1 MTTGSFNPHGQ
12 ASVLNNHSATIE
24 SAGEMALAVDT
35 LNNINDHFSTE
46 IVTVS
51 QETHHEYRHRGSS
64 IRWDAD
70 TDGVYVDHNSSDG
83 LLNLNTPDKHGSGHD
98 NFYEYQYTRTI
109 EEEQIKESDPGK
121 ILAGGRLAIQAGQV
135 LNDKS
140 QIVAGS
146 ALDIVATT
154 IDNIMPEGQRRITDS
169 GTVTHFWRQQQKGH
183 DQQKRDRERYQP
195 PVVIDSI
202 TLHPGRLEG
211 NSTATGS
218 GLQLTAL
225 TQTDAPSVSAGLT
238 VTDPATLARPIADIP
253 RPELSTATTATET
266 PPEQP
271 VVLLPG
277 QTFEVALSSGGVS
290 SDTVT
295 VIKVS
300 GASTQL
306 PDNSLFVTHP
316 DVQAPYLVET
326 DPRFTDRKK
335 WLGTD
340 YMQNAFA
347 QDPANI
353 HKRLGDGFYEQRLVR
368 EQVIALTGG
377 RYLGDYRSDEA
388 QFKGLMDAGIAF
400 GQQYDLIPGVALSPA
415 QMRLLTHDILWL
427 VDTPVQLP
435 DGSWQTVQVP
445 QVYARVNPDAP
456 DGAGALLAGREVT
469 LNLSGDLLNHGTI
482 SGQQVR
488 LTADNLINQ
497 AGTVHGADVSLQART
512 DIIST
517 GGLLSA
523 THSLLAAAGRDITL
537 TSPTVSASRQDG
549 SNSYDRTTIQRTSGI
564 QVTGDGG
571 WLQLAAGRDITLTA
585 AEVNNQASNSQSWLT
600 AGHDLILNTVTT
612 SARDHLVWDKDNWL
626 TSADTQQN
634 GSTVSGGGRLTL
646 QAGHDL
652 SATAATVSAGQNL
665 GIAAGNDI
673 RLDAGINTTDYEEH
687 QRHSGGNGAF
697 SSTTTVDLLH
707 QQQAQGTLLSG
718 DTVTVQAGHDLTFTG
733 SDAVA
738 EHQLYLSAGHD
749 LTLTTTAEHGS
760 EFHQTEEKHSGLSGS
775 GGIGLTYGSQ
785 SQKVTDS
792 AQTLTQHGSTAGAT
806 QGDVILHAGD
816 VLTVNGSELI
826 AGHDM
831 VLSGQ
836 SVALTAATEHSQQTH
851 SVEQRTS
858 GLTLA
863 LSGSAGTALS
873 NTVQSVNQA
882 KGRDNDRLQ
891 ALYAVKGGLSAIQ
904 ASQAVRLDEAQGAAA
919 ENDNTIGI
927 SLSYGS
933 QSSKSTQQQTQYS
946 AATSSL
952 TAGNNLTVVAS
963 GKDGKGN
970 ILAEGSQL
978 QATHDITLDA
988 QHDITLLSA
997 QNASSLTGSNHSS
1010 GGNLGIGIGV
1020 GSGGWGIH
1028 ISAGVNA
1035 GKGSERGN
1043 GTTHDETII
1052 GAGHQLSLHSGND
1065 TTLQGAQLS
1074 GDRLLADI
1082 GHNLTISSEQDSDH
1096 YHSQQQNISAS
1107 GSFTWGSMSG
1117 SGSISASRDKMN
1129 SDFLSVN
1136 EQSGLFAGN
1145 GGYDITVG
1153 SHTQL
1158 NGAVIAST
1166 TDKNRLDTGTLGWG
1180 SLHNSAEYDVEHSSA
1195 GMSSGGSIG
1204 SQFTGNMASSLL
1216 NGLSD
1221 HGKADGTTQSAVSNG
1236 TLIIRDKDHQ
1246 QQDIA
1251 GLSHDT
1257 EKANGSIRPIF
1268 DKEKEQDKIEQAQVI
1283 GDIGNQLADIGR
1295 TEGNIR
1301 ATQAGKLELAG
1312 KGIYEPEPGASAE
1325 DRERYNTL
1333 LANTE
1338 GYKAEQQKWGTGGS
1352 YQQAIQATTAA
1363 LQGLNGG
1370 SVTAAIAGA
1379 AEPYIAEIIGH
1390 HAGIDNNDE
1399 AKVAAHAVANAVLAS
1414 LQGQSAL
1421 AGAAGAATGELT
1433 GILAMQIYDKP
1444 VSELSET
1451 DKQNIS
1457 AMATLAAGIAGGIA
1471 GDSTAAA
1478 VVGAQAGKTTV
1489 ENNFLN
1495 STETRALDKELSD
1508 CKASGGDCQKV
1519 VEKYLEISN
1528 KKSKELTEACTGG
1541 GVTCVSWEE
1550 LIQGA
1555 TNVAN
1560 DANPLQIRLDEKLK
1574 DPDAAALV
1582 NYLNGTDLK
1591 FLNDNI
1597 TQGDRVLSVVSDP
1610 TSWPVLVMGG
1620 KAILTNAVNNTK
1632 EQLIAVGVGA
1642 GLSAGIQYGTTGEVK
1657 LSDLIGSVVVGGI
1670 TAGKGYNPTVTWNA
1684 AGGYYQAEIS
1694 GNDPFMA
1701 ALLSKAGASAG
1712 YAAGNVIKVP
1722 FDKKLN
1728 PISKQYEWV
1737 PTGIWTITKPAPQ
1750 HPLPSI
1756 MGNIGDSAVSG
1767 MIQDKLKDS
1776 GGK

>member
-1 MTTGSFNPHGQ
+1 M
-12 ASVLNNHSATIE
+12 
-24 SAGEMALAVDT
+24 
-35 LNNINDHFSTE
+35 
-46 IVTVS
+46 
-51 QETHHEYRHRGSS
+51 
-64 IRWDAD
+64 
-70 TDGVYVDHNSSDG
+70 
-83 LLNLNTPDKHGSGHD
+83 LNTLS
-98 NFYEYQYTRTI
+98 
-109 EEEQIKESDPGK
+109 
-121 ILAGGRLAIQAGQV
+121 IQR
-135 LNDKS
+135 KF
-140 QIVAGS
+140 I
-146 ALDIVATT
+146 T
-154 IDNIMPEGQRRITDS
+154 TDS
-169 GTVTHFWRQQQKGH
+169 YDNH
-183 DQQKRDRERYQP
+183 D
-195 PVVIDSI
+195 
-202 TLHPGRLEG
+202 
-211 NSTATGS
+211 
-218 GLQLTAL
+218 
-225 TQTDAPSVSAGLT
+225 
-238 VTDPATLARPIADIP
+238 
-253 RPELSTATTATET
+253 
-266 PPEQP
+266 
-271 VVLLPG
+271 
-277 QTFEVALSSGGVS
+277 
-290 SDTVT
+290 
-295 VIKVS
+295 
-300 GASTQL
+300 
-306 PDNSLFVTHP
+306 
-316 DVQAPYLVET
+316 
-326 DPRFTDRKK
+326 
-335 WLGTD
+335 
-340 YMQNAFA
+340 
-347 QDPANI
+347 
-353 HKRLGDGFYEQRLVR
+353 
-368 EQVIALTGG
+368 
-377 RYLGDYRSDEA
+377 
-388 QFKGLMDAGIAF
+388 
-400 GQQYDLIPGVALSPA
+400 
-415 QMRLLTHDILWL
+415 
-427 VDTPVQLP
+427 
-435 DGSWQTVQVP
+435 
-445 QVYARVNPDAP
+445 
-456 DGAGALLAGREVT
+456 
-469 LNLSGDLLNHGTI
+469 GTI
-482 SGQQVR
+482 
-488 LTADNLINQ
+488 
-497 AGTVHGADVSLQART
+497 
-512 DIIST
+512 
-517 GGLLSA
+517 
-523 THSLLAAAGRDITL
+523 
-537 TSPTVSASRQDG
+537 
-549 SNSYDRTTIQRTSGI
+549 
-564 QVTGDGG
+564 
-571 WLQLAAGRDITLTA
+571 
-585 AEVNNQASNSQSWLT
+585 
-600 AGHDLILNTVTT
+600 
-612 SARDHLVWDKDNWL
+612 
-626 TSADTQQN
+626 
-634 GSTVSGGGRLTL
+634 
-646 QAGHDL
+646 
-652 SATAATVSAGQNL
+652 
-665 GIAAGNDI
+665 
-673 RLDAGINTTDYEEH
+673 
-687 QRHSGGNGAF
+687 
-697 SSTTTVDLLH
+697 
-707 QQQAQGTLLSG
+707 
-718 DTVTVQAGHDLTFTG
+718 
-733 SDAVA
+733 
-738 EHQLYLSAGHD
+738 SAGHD

-851 SVEQRTS
+851 TVEQRTS

-952 TAGNNLTVVAS
+952 TAGHDLTVIAS

-978 QATHDITLDA
+978 QAAHDITLDA

-1035 GKGSERGN
+1035 GKGSEHGN

-1236 TLIIRDKDHQ
+1236 SIIIRDKENQ
-1246 QQDIA
+1246 RQDIA
-1251 GLSHDT
+1251 AISHDT

-1295 TEGNIR
+1295 VEGNIR

-1352 YQQAIQATTAA
+1352 YQRAIQATTAA

-1379 AEPYIAEIIGH
+1379 AAPYIAEIIGH

-1433 GILAMQIYDKP
+1433 GILAMQMYGKP

-1451 DKQNIS
+1451 DKQTIS

-1489 ENNFLN
+1489 ENNNLGLIARGCAIAAPCR
-1495 STETRALDKELSD
+1495 T
-1508 CKASGGDCQKV
+1508 KV
-1519 VEKYLEISN
+1519 AEQLLEIGA
-1528 KKSKELTEACTGG
+1528 KAGIAGLA
-1541 GVTCVSWEE
+1541 GVAVKDIADKMTSEE
-1550 LIQGA
+1550 LDHLITLEMVG
-1555 TNVAN
+1555 N
-1560 DANPLQIRLDEKLK
+1560 DEITR
-1574 DPDAAALV
+1574 
-1582 NYLNGTDLK
+1582 NYLNSLQDKYAPSHTGNNDIQINTGPNHTGGNQTATGNAPNHTGNDQAPVPGVTNTGNTDSVPVSGGTTTVTPAPDGHNKDDFIYLSE
-1591 FLNDNI
+1591 
-1597 TQGDRVLSVVSDP
+1597 GDRP
-1610 TSWPVLVMGG
+1610 ANMAPEG
-1620 KAILTNAVNNTK
+1620 
-1632 EQLIAVGVGA
+1632 
-1642 GLSAGIQYGTTGEVK
+1642 SAR
-1657 LSDLIGSVVVGGI
+1657 
-1670 TAGKGYNPTVTWNA
+1670 
-1684 AGGYYQAEIS
+1684 
-1694 GNDPFMA
+1694 
-1701 ALLSKAGASAG
+1701 AGAFKEAKRKSGIPASQSPSKVYPNVDKRGNPQPG
-1712 YAAGNVIKVP
+1712 YIYE
-1722 FDKKLN
+1722 FDIPK
-1728 PISKQYEWV
+1728 
-1737 PTGIWTITKPAPQ
+1737 
-1750 HPLPSI
+1750 
-1756 MGNIGDSAVSG
+1756 
-1767 MIQDKLKDS
+1767 S
-1776 GGK
+1776 GGGTQKVYIRDDASGHFFGEGNSQNRGPHFNDAKGNHYDY